1 MSDSAGVQGRG
12 AESYEDF
19 FQTTDPVWWKLG
31 NEADD
36 APTWLI
42 RHPGP
47 CHGGETRGHG
57 ALSKAHH
64 VEEHDDGMISVM
76 PQEGNSNSILCS
88 CGWHG
93 FIDHGVWVKA

>member
-1 MSDSAGVQGRG
+1 MADEVRGRR

-19 FQTTDPVWWKLG
+19 FGSDEPMWWKLS
-31 NEADD
+31 NEGTD

-57 ALSKAHH
+57 ALSQAHH
-64 VEEHDDGMISVM
+64 VEEHEDGSITVM
-76 PQEGNSNSILCS
+76 PQPENSNSILCS

-93 FIDHGVWVKA
+93 FIDHGVWKKA